1 MSLTPEQIAKI
12 RQKAEQTPDALKRN
26 PLSSYTE
33 GWFHVTL
40 NVRDEAPVLGYIVG
54 NADAPDGS
62 ENAPRSV
69 LTELGKKVEESW
81 NRNPSLFVHGSNDVE
96 AIATNPQART
106 STQ

>member
-33 GWFHVTL
+33 GGFHVTL
-40 NVRDEAPVLGYIVG
+40 NVRDESPVLGYIVG
-54 NADAPDGS
+54 SADAPDGS
-62 ENAPRSV
+62 ENAPRCV

-81 NRNPSLFVHGSNDVE
+81 NRNPSLFVHGYNDVE